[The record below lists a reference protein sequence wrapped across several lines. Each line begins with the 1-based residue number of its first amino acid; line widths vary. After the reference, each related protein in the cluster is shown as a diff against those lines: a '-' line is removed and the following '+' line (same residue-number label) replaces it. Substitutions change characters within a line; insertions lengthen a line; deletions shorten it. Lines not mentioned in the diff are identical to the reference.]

1 MNNVTKNRWQ
11 VRIAAMII
19 FVLGFTAGI
28 LALNVYRGWARG
40 AGGRDNRMD
49 ELSER
54 LQLTADQKTKVQEI
68 FGDTREQ
75 IRNVRREMEPKINEI
90 RRQADGRLQTVLTA
104 DQWQR
109 FQRLREERVGFE
121 VRSIDVDHADRLAG
135 EGEFERPHIKVLQ
148 LLGRK

>member
-1 MNNVTKNRWQ
+1 MDNVTKNRWQ
-11 VRIAAMII
+11 VRVAAVII

-68 FGDTREQ
+68 FNDTREQ
-75 IRNVRREMEPKINEI
+75 LRAVRRETEPRMEEI
-90 RRQADGRLQTVLTA
+90 RRQADGRLQTVLTPE
-104 DQWQR
+104 QWDK
-109 FQRLREERVGFE
+109 FQRLRDER
-121 VRSIDVDHADRLAG
+121 
-135 EGEFERPHIKVLQ
+135 
-148 LLGRK
+148 GRRGRGRGGPGR